1 VPHIAQGKSDVP
13 GLLLDREAR
22 DEFKRQMEGA
32 GERVRI
38 TLDAEFDSQAQSF
51 TLVAT
56 VPGESDE
63 IILMNAEADGVTAY
77 QGTGAAVVVGI
88 LRDLAQRPLSERPRT
103 VKAIFTTHYSGSRAM
118 EAWAEAN
125 PQLQDKVVALVG
137 LETMAGRRWIQ
148 NAAGDFVETSDLQP
162 MWSYVSG
169 GKNDVL
175 AVSMRDMIEGL
186 SRSPAHALIEDSVV
200 FSESTYLHREWDL
213 PVITTLSTPAYNISA
228 MVPVAEKIDYSVL
241 YELQAG
247 YAAIV
252 DKLMDV
258 PRKDLDRL

>member
-1 VPHIAQGKSDVP
+1 
-13 GLLLDREAR
+13 
-22 DEFKRQMEGA
+22 
-32 GERVRI
+32 
-38 TLDAEFDSQAQSF
+38 
-51 TLVAT
+51 
-56 VPGESDE
+56 
-63 IILMNAEADGVTAY
+63 
-77 QGTGAAVVVGI
+77 
-88 LRDLAQRPLSERPRT
+88 
-103 VKAIFTTHYSGSRAM
+103 
-118 EAWAEAN
+118 
-125 PQLQDKVVALVG
+125 
-137 LETMAGRRWIQ
+137 
-148 NAAGDFVETSDLQP
+148 